1 MHLGPA
7 SLKVEGN
14 DSFLGVL
21 ITLIRSLSVVAKWKQ
36 YWCISQFQ
44 LCPFSP
50 PPPHL
55 PRHKH
60 FFLPWMANSWG
71 QGHLSCQ
78 MPSSGDK
85 KGWAGWTLQQLSLFA
100 HSSSAI
106 LSIFIYSDFLF
117 QLRSTVRVMTPVRD
131 SYLVVIYLVLNSL
144 LVKIDIKI
152 NSVL

>member
-1 MHLGPA
+1 MSWLNGSNIDA
-7 SLKVEGN
+7 SVN
-14 DSFLGVL
+14 S
-21 ITLIRSLSVVAKWKQ
+21 SYAQ
-36 YWCISQFQ
+36 
-44 LCPFSP
+44 SP
-50 PPPHL
+50 PPPTS
-55 PRHKH
+55 PGIST

-71 QGHLSCQ
+71 QRHLSCQ
-78 MPSSGDK
+78 MPSSQQWDK

-144 LVKIDIKI
+144 LVKVDIKI